1 MKGIDET
8 ARQFDATRTDFKP
21 YQDLGAGAA
30 PHLGDLVGING
41 NDAQAS
47 EIEAL
52 KASPL
57 YQSLY
62 HNGEEA
68 LLQNASATGGL
79 RGGDTERG
87 LADFGADTL
96 SQTIEQQLSHYAGL
110 VGFGQD
116 AAGAVGN
123 FGANA
128 VGQENDLRNQG
139 AGAKAQYQLI
149 KGALAARNWQNVG
162 SFGDQVAAAIAG
174 GGMPG
179 GGGFSFKSL
188 FK

>member
-8 ARQFDATRTDFKP
+8 ARQFDKTEANFAPATALLAP
-21 YQDLGAGAA
+21 GAG
-30 PHLGDLVGING
+30 HLGDLVGING
-41 NDAQAS
+41 NDKQAS

-62 HNGEEA
+62 NNGEEA
-68 LLQNASATGGL
+68 VLQNASATGGL
-79 RGGDTERG
+79 RGGNTERG

-96 SQTIEQQLSHYAGL
+96 SQTIQQKLAEYAGL
-110 VGFGQD
+110 VGIGTN

-123 FGANA
+123 FGAQA
-128 VGQENDLRNQG
+128 VGDENDLRNQG

-162 SFGDQVAAAIAG
+162 GFGDQLASAIAG
-174 GGMPG
+174 GAGG